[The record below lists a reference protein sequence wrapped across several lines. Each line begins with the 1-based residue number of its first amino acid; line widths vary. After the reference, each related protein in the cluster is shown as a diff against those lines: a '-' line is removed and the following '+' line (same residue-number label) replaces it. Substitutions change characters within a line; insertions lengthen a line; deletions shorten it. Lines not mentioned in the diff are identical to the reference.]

1 MNVLCVCVCIYV
13 LIKEIIK
20 IVIKIDTNVTLEDF
34 YFLNI
39 SQKYQGYPGKFTKN
53 KMSLA
58 CCEIRY
64 FH

>member
-34 YFLNI
+34 LLFEYQSEI
-39 SQKYQGYPGKFTKN
+39 SRI
-53 KMSLA
+53 S
-58 CCEIRY
+58 R
-64 FH
+64 